1 MQISTSPQT
10 KKTQNVC
17 YDSNE
22 HYSKLNAIK
31 SLLKRIAISV
41 AHMLSVLLVSFE

>member
-1 MQISTSPQT
+1 MSNADIYIAPKQ

-31 SLLKRIAISV
+31 SLL
-41 AHMLSVLLVSFE
+41 